1 MDTEIIICLSPF
13 SLVPFFFNENIPGR
27 KGRRGVEK
35 GNLTK
40 SVNLIDNFC
49 HFGYIFSMIER
60 RISLKVI
67 EYSRQFPVVTI
78 TGPRQSGKTTLCK
91 MLFQDKKY
99 VNLEEI
105 DERQFALE
113 DPRGFLARFPD
124 GAVIDEVQYA
134 PNLFSYIQ
142 AIVDKKNKEGM
153 FILTGSQQ
161 FEVMESISQSLAGR
175 TAIVKLLPFS
185 LNEAYRNLENI
196 SLYEVLFTG
205 FLPRIFDKGISP
217 TDMASFYIS
226 TYIERDVRKLINVK
240 DLTKFQIVI
249 KLLAGRSGQ
258 LLNLSSLADEC
269 DVSHNT
275 IKSWISVLEA
285 SYLIKIHRPFYRN
298 LNKRMVKT
306 PKIYFLDTGLL
317 CYLLGI
323 REPGHIE
330 IHPLKGEIFE
340 TFIVAELI
348 KNRFNEG
355 EQDNLYFYRE
365 HKGREIDVVIDNGIM
380 LDLIEIKMSQT
391 VSEKFFKNLNR
402 FPANNFISVNKKI
415 IFAGNESR
423 KFKGFEIISWKD
435 IEIV

>member
-1 MDTEIIICLSPF
+1 MIQ
-13 SLVPFFFNENIPGR
+13 R
-27 KGRRGVEK
+27 K
-35 GNLTK
+35 
-40 SVNLIDNFC
+40 
-49 HFGYIFSMIER
+49 
-60 RISLKVI
+60 ISSKVL
-67 EYSRQFPVVTI
+67 EYSKKFPVVTI

-91 MLFQDKKY
+91 MLFEDKKY

-105 DERQFALE
+105 DERQFAIE

-124 GAVIDEVQYA
+124 GAIIDEIQYA

-142 AIVDKKNKEGM
+142 AIVDRTNKEGM

-161 FEVMESISQSLAGR
+161 FDVMESISQSLAGR

-185 LNEAYRNLENI
+185 LNEAYSNLEDI
-196 SLYEVLFTG
+196 SLNEVLFTG
-205 FLPRIFDKGISP
+205 FFPRIFDKGISP

-240 DLTKFQIVI
+240 DLIKFQTFI
-249 KLLAGRSGQ
+249 KLLAGRSAQ

-285 SYLIKIHRPFYRN
+285 SYIIKLQRPFYRN

-306 PKIYFLDTGLL
+306 PKVYFLDTGLL

-323 REPGHIE
+323 REPQHIE

-340 TFIVAELI
+340 TFIVSEIL
-348 KNRFNEG
+348 KNRFNNG
-355 EQDNLYFYRE
+355 EQDNLFFYRE
-365 HKGREIDVVIDNGIM
+365 HTGREIDVVIDNGIM
-380 LDLIEIKMSQT
+380 LDLIEVKMSQT
-391 VSEKFFKNLNR
+391 VSEKFFKNLLK
-402 FPANNFISVNKKI
+402 FPSDKFVSLNKKI
-415 IFAGNESR
+415 IYAGDES
-423 KFKGFEIISWKD
+423 KTFKDFKIISWKD
-435 IEIV
+435 IENV